1 MIRRVLHYWYP
12 VLSLVAFVYL
22 YIRHDAGTLSAESY
36 SALFN
41 LNCIIFV
48 FAIIASPPL
57 RRRRIP
63 RKYRKAIAE
72 REAREAEEA
81 EQARLALAAS
91 DEPDDASDDVL
102 SVSDTSETPDA
113 STRQTP

>member
-1 MIRRVLHYWYP
+1 MMRRLLQYWYP
-12 VLSLVAFVYL
+12 ALSLVAFVYL
-22 YIRHDAGTLSAESY
+22 GVRHDAGTLSAESY

-41 LNCIIFV
+41 LNCIVFV

-72 REAREAEEA
+72 REAREAQEA
-81 EQARLALAAS
+81 EQARLTLAAAS
-91 DEPDDASDDVL
+91 DAPKTDVDAPVDATAITTDVPPR
-102 SVSDTSETPDA
+102 ETP
-113 STRQTP
+113 

>member
-1 MIRRVLHYWYP
+1 MMRRLLHYWYP

-22 YIRHDAGTLSAESY
+22 DVRHDAGTLSAESY

-41 LNCIIFV
+41 LNCIVFIFAV
-48 FAIIASPPL
+48 IASPPL

-72 REAREAEEA
+72 REAREAQES
-81 EQARLALAAS
+81 EQARLALAA
-91 DEPDDASDDVL
+91 ASDAPETDIDD
-102 SVSDTSETPDA
+102 SVDATDITKDAPPRETP
-113 STRQTP
+113 